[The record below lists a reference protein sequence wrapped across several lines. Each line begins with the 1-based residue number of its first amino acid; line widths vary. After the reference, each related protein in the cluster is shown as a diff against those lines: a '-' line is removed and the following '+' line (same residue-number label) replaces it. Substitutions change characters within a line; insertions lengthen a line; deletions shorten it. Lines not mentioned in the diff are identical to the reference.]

1 MLDLDILGKF
11 LYAKFMY
18 RKNLS
23 IVTKNLQIIYDTI
36 QSLLTIRKERNQNTL
51 LNVVKHIERWIKKK
65 KDMLEHHLK
74 WMLGLDATK
83 KL

>member
-18 RKNLS
+18 HKNLS

-51 LNVVKHIERWIKKK
+51 TNVVKHIERWI
-65 KDMLEHHLK
+65 
-74 WMLGLDATK
+74 
-83 KL
+83 

>member
-51 LNVVKHIERWIKKK
+51 TNVVNHIERWI
-65 KDMLEHHLK
+65 
-74 WMLGLDATK
+74 
-83 KL
+83 

>member
-23 IVTKNLQIIYDTI
+23 IVTKNLQIIYDTK

-51 LNVVKHIERWIKKK
+51 TNVVNHIER
-65 KDMLEHHLK
+65 
-74 WMLGLDATK
+74 
-83 KL
+83 

>member
-23 IVTKNLQIIYDTI
+23 IVTKNLQIIYDTV

-51 LNVVKHIERWIKKK
+51 TNVVNHIER
-65 KDMLEHHLK
+65 
-74 WMLGLDATK
+74 
-83 KL
+83 

>member
-11 LYAKFMY
+11 LYSKFMY

-51 LNVVKHIERWIKKK
+51 TNVVKHIERWI
-65 KDMLEHHLK
+65 
-74 WMLGLDATK
+74 
-83 KL
+83 

>member
-51 LNVVKHIERWIKKK
+51 TNVFNHIER
-65 KDMLEHHLK
+65 
-74 WMLGLDATK
+74 
-83 KL
+83 

>member
-23 IVTKNLQIIYDTI
+23 IVTKNLQIIYDTK

-51 LNVVKHIERWIKKK
+51 TNVVKHIERWI
-65 KDMLEHHLK
+65 
-74 WMLGLDATK
+74 
-83 KL
+83 

>member
-11 LYAKFMY
+11 MYAKFMY

-51 LNVVKHIERWIKKK
+51 TNVVKHIERWI
-65 KDMLEHHLK
+65 
-74 WMLGLDATK
+74 
-83 KL
+83 

>member
-23 IVTKNLQIIYDTI
+23 IVTKNLQINYDTI

-51 LNVVKHIERWIKKK
+51 TNVVKHIER
-65 KDMLEHHLK
+65 
-74 WMLGLDATK
+74 
-83 KL
+83 

>member
-51 LNVVKHIERWIKKK
+51 TNVVKHIER
-65 KDMLEHHLK
+65 
-74 WMLGLDATK
+74 
-83 KL
+83 

>member
-11 LYAKFMY
+11 VYAKFMY

-51 LNVVKHIERWIKKK
+51 TNVVKHIERWI
-65 KDMLEHHLK
+65 
-74 WMLGLDATK
+74 
-83 KL
+83 

>member
-23 IVTKNLQIIYDTI
+23 IVTKNLQIIYNTI

-51 LNVVKHIERWIKKK
+51 LNVVKHIER
-65 KDMLEHHLK
+65 
-74 WMLGLDATK
+74 
-83 KL
+83 

>member
-51 LNVVKHIERWIKKK
+51 TNVVNHIER
-65 KDMLEHHLK
+65 
-74 WMLGLDATK
+74 
-83 KL
+83 

>member
-1 MLDLDILGKF
+1 MLDLDILRKF

-51 LNVVKHIERWIKKK
+51 TNVVKHIER
-65 KDMLEHHLK
+65 
-74 WMLGLDATK
+74 
-83 KL
+83 

>member
-11 LYAKFMY
+11 MYAKFMY

-51 LNVVKHIERWIKKK
+51 TNVVKHIERWILKKR
-65 KDMLEHHLK
+65 
-74 WMLGLDATK
+74 TC
-83 KL
+83 

>member
-36 QSLLTIRKERNQNTL
+36 QSILTIRKERNKNTL
-51 LNVVKHIERWIKKK
+51 TNVVKHIER
-65 KDMLEHHLK
+65 
-74 WMLGLDATK
+74 
-83 KL
+83 

>member
-11 LYAKFMY
+11 MYAKFMY

-51 LNVVKHIERWIKKK
+51 TNVVKHIER
-65 KDMLEHHLK
+65 
-74 WMLGLDATK
+74 
-83 KL
+83 

>member
-23 IVTKNLQIIYDTI
+23 IVTKNLQIIYDTK

-51 LNVVKHIERWIKKK
+51 TNVVNHIERWI
-65 KDMLEHHLK
+65 
-74 WMLGLDATK
+74 
-83 KL
+83 

>member
-51 LNVVKHIERWIKKK
+51 TNVVKHIERWI
-65 KDMLEHHLK
+65 
-74 WMLGLDATK
+74 
-83 KL
+83 

>member
-23 IVTKNLQIIYDTI
+23 IVTKNLQIIYDTK

-51 LNVVKHIERWIKKK
+51 TNVVKHIER
-65 KDMLEHHLK
+65 
-74 WMLGLDATK
+74 
-83 KL
+83 

>member
-11 LYAKFMY
+11 VYAKFMY

-51 LNVVKHIERWIKKK
+51 TNVVKHIER
-65 KDMLEHHLK
+65 
-74 WMLGLDATK
+74 
-83 KL
+83 

>member
-36 QSLLTIRKERNQNTL
+36 QSLLTIRKEI
-51 LNVVKHIERWIKKK
+51 VKI
-65 KDMLEHHLK
+65 L
-74 WMLGLDATK
+74 
-83 KL
+83 

>member
-23 IVTKNLQIIYDTI
+23 IVTKNLQIIYDTK
-36 QSLLTIRKERNQNTL
+36 QSLLRIRKERNQNTL
-51 LNVVKHIERWIKKK
+51 TNVVKHIER
-65 KDMLEHHLK
+65 
-74 WMLGLDATK
+74 
-83 KL
+83 

>member
-23 IVTKNLQIIYDTI
+23 IVTRNLQIIYDTI

-51 LNVVKHIERWIKKK
+51 TNVVNHIER
-65 KDMLEHHLK
+65 
-74 WMLGLDATK
+74 
-83 KL
+83 

>member
-11 LYAKFMY
+11 VYAKFMY

-51 LNVVKHIERWIKKK
+51 TNVVNHIER
-65 KDMLEHHLK
+65 
-74 WMLGLDATK
+74 
-83 KL
+83 

>member
-36 QSLLTIRKERNQNTL
+36 QSLLTIRKERKQNTL
-51 LNVVKHIERWIKKK
+51 TNVVKHIER
-65 KDMLEHHLK
+65 
-74 WMLGLDATK
+74 
-83 KL
+83 

>member
-51 LNVVKHIERWIKKK
+51 LNVVKHIER
-65 KDMLEHHLK
+65 
-74 WMLGLDATK
+74 
-83 KL
+83 

>member
-18 RKNLS
+18 RKNVS

-51 LNVVKHIERWIKKK
+51 TNVVKHIER
-65 KDMLEHHLK
+65 
-74 WMLGLDATK
+74 
-83 KL
+83 

>member
-36 QSLLTIRKERNQNTL
+36 QSLLTIRMERNQNTL
-51 LNVVKHIERWIKKK
+51 TNVVKHIERWI
-65 KDMLEHHLK
+65 
-74 WMLGLDATK
+74 
-83 KL
+83 

>member
-23 IVTKNLQIIYDTI
+23 IVTKNLQIIHDTI

-51 LNVVKHIERWIKKK
+51 TNVVKHIER
-65 KDMLEHHLK
+65 
-74 WMLGLDATK
+74 
-83 KL
+83 

>member
-11 LYAKFMY
+11 LYSKFMY

-51 LNVVKHIERWIKKK
+51 TNVVKHIER
-65 KDMLEHHLK
+65 
-74 WMLGLDATK
+74 
-83 KL
+83 